1 MENSVADS
9 QNTKNRT
16 AIRPRNPTTGHITRY
31 NHIQK
36 DARAPVSIAVLF
48 VLARMWKQA
57 KCPSAE
63 EWLRKI
69 WYMYTMED
77 YSIIRNEIGSFVEM
91 WVDLETVIQWSKSE
105 KKQISH
111 INAYMWNLE
120 KWCRWSYLQNR
131 NRHGCREQTYE
142 HQGKLGIL
150 VLTYIHYWWGFP
162 GGSYGRESASQWRRW
177 GFNSWVEK
185 IS

>member
-9 QNTKNRT
+9 QNTKNKLPYD
-16 AIRPRNPTTGHITRY
+16 PRNPTTGHITRY

-36 DARAPVSIAVLF
+36 DARARCPSCAVCTRQD
-48 VLARMWKQA
+48 VKQA

-91 WVDLETVIQWSKSE
+91 
-105 KKQISH
+105 
-111 INAYMWNLE
+111 
-120 KWCRWSYLQNR
+120 
-131 NRHGCREQTYE
+131 
-142 HQGKLGIL
+142 
-150 VLTYIHYWWGFP
+150 
-162 GGSYGRESASQWRRW
+162 
-177 GFNSWVEK
+177 
-185 IS
+185 